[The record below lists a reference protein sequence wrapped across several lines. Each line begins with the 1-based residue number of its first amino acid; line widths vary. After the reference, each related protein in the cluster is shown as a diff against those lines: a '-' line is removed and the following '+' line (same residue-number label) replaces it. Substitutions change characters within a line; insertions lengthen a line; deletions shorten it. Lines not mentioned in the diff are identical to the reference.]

1 MLTLTTLPLWLS
13 ALLIVALPTA
23 IAMVGPFIVRR
34 FVRFERLHTNNEVA
48 GFKFATVGVLY
59 AVLLAFAI
67 IVVWEKFNDSE
78 NVVAKEAGAAATIYR
93 LSDGLSAERRTAL
106 RGVMNAYLS
115 AAIGKDWPAM
125 ERGTLDPGV
134 TSALSDI
141 YVTLLNAR
149 AGAGPDT
156 VLMTEILRQLDEIS
170 AARRARFV
178 TADGNIPDIFWFVLF
193 GGAIVTV
200 GFTFFFGTQNLR
212 AQALMTGALAAL
224 VFSALLTVIVIDHPF
239 AGSVKVEPEALSTC
253 WKISAACRG
262 GNRRPYRRHSVGRSP
277 GEPPCHCHRRA
288 CPPHC
293 HGRACPGHLA

>member
-23 IAMVGPFIVRR
+23 IAMVGPFVVRR
-34 FVRFERLHTNNEVA
+34 FVRYERLRTNNEVA

-93 LSDGLSAERRTAL
+93 LSEGLNADRRTAL
-106 RGVMNAYLS
+106 RGALNAYLS
-115 AAIGKDWPAM
+115 AAISKDWPAM

-134 TSALSDI
+134 TTALSNI

-149 AGAGPDT
+149 AGAGADT
-156 VLMTEILRQLDEIS
+156 VLISEILRQLDEIS
-170 AARRARFV
+170 VARRARFV
-178 TADGNIPDIFWFVLF
+178 TADGNVPEILWFVLF

-239 AGSVKVEPEALSTC
+239 AGSVKVEPEALSH
-253 WKISAACRG
+253 ALEDFG
-262 GNRRPYRRHSVGRSP
+262 GVSRR
-277 GEPPCHCHRRA
+277 
-288 CPPHC
+288 
-293 HGRACPGHLA
+293 

>member
-1 MLTLTTLPLWLS
+1 MLAITTLPLWLS

-23 IAMVGPFIVRR
+23 IAMVGPFVIRRYVRLD
-34 FVRFERLHTNNEVA
+34 RLRTNNEVA

-78 NVVAKEAGAAATIYR
+78 NVVAKEAGAATTIYR
-93 LSDGLSAERRTAL
+93 LSEGLNGDRRTAL
-106 RGVMNAYLS
+106 RGALNAYLS
-115 AAIGKDWPAM
+115 AAIDKDWPAM

-134 TSALSDI
+134 TVALSNI
-141 YVTLLNAR
+141 YVTLVNGR
-149 AGAGPDT
+149 AGAAPDA

-170 AARRARFV
+170 VARRARFV
-178 TADGNIPDIFWFVLF
+178 TADGNVPEILWFVLF

-200 GFTFFFGTQNLR
+200 GFTFFFGTPNLR

-239 AGSVKVEPEALSTC
+239 AGSVRVEPEAL
-253 WKISAACRG
+253 IHALEDLG
-262 GNRRPYRRHSVGRSP
+262 GVSRR
-277 GEPPCHCHRRA
+277 
-288 CPPHC
+288 
-293 HGRACPGHLA
+293 

>member
-13 ALLIVALPTA
+13 TLLIVALPTV
-23 IAMVGPFIVRR
+23 IAMIGPFVVRH
-34 FVRFERLHTNNEVA
+34 FVPFKRLHSNNEVA

-115 AAIGKDWPAM
+115 AAIAKDWPAM

-134 TSALSDI
+134 TTALSNI

-149 AGAGPDT
+149 AAAGPDT
-156 VLMTEILRQLDEIS
+156 VLMTEILRQLDDIS

-178 TADGNIPDIFWFVLF
+178 TADGNIPDILWFVLF

-239 AGSVKVEPEALSTC
+239 AGSVKVEPEALEHVLEDF
-253 WKISAACRG
+253 G
-262 GNRRPYRRHSVGRSP
+262 GVPRR
-277 GEPPCHCHRRA
+277 
-288 CPPHC
+288 
-293 HGRACPGHLA
+293 

>member
-1 MLTLTTLPLWLS
+1 MLILTTLPLWLS
-13 ALLIVALPTA
+13 AFLIVALPTA
-23 IAMVGPFIVRR
+23 IAMVGPFVIRRYVRLD
-34 FVRFERLHTNNEVA
+34 RLRTNNEVA

-93 LSDGLSAERRTAL
+93 LSDGLNAERRTAL
-106 RGVMNAYLS
+106 RGALNAYLS
-115 AAIGKDWPAM
+115 AAISKDWPAM

-134 TSALSDI
+134 TTALSNI

-149 AGAGPDT
+149 AGAGADT

-170 AARRARFV
+170 VARRARFV
-178 TADGNIPDIFWFVLF
+178 TADGNVPKILWFVLF
-193 GGAIVTV
+193 GGAFVTV
-200 GFTFFFGTQNLR
+200 GFTFFFGTPNLR

-239 AGSVKVEPEALSTC
+239 AGSVRVEPEAL
-253 WKISAACRG
+253 IHALEDFG
-262 GNRRPYRRHSVGRSP
+262 GVSRR
-277 GEPPCHCHRRA
+277 
-288 CPPHC
+288 
-293 HGRACPGHLA
+293 

>member
-1 MLTLTTLPLWLS
+1 MLILTTLPLWLS

-23 IAMVGPFIVRR
+23 IAMVGPFVIRRYVRLD
-34 FVRFERLHTNNEVA
+34 RLRTNNEVA

-93 LSDGLSAERRTAL
+93 LSDGLNAERRTAL
-106 RGVMNAYLS
+106 RGALNAYLS
-115 AAIGKDWPAM
+115 AAISKDWPAM

-134 TSALSDI
+134 TTALSNI

-149 AGAGPDT
+149 AGAGADT

-170 AARRARFV
+170 VARRARFV
-178 TADGNIPDIFWFVLF
+178 TADGNVPNILWLVLC

-200 GFTFFFGTQNLR
+200 GFTFFFGTPNLR

-239 AGSVKVEPEALSTC
+239 AGSVKVEPEAL
-253 WKISAACRG
+253 IHALEDFG
-262 GNRRPYRRHSVGRSP
+262 GVSRR
-277 GEPPCHCHRRA
+277 
-288 CPPHC
+288 
-293 HGRACPGHLA
+293 

>member
-23 IAMVGPFIVRR
+23 IAMVGPFVVRR
-34 FVRFERLHTNNEVA
+34 FVRFERLRTNNEVA

-93 LSDGLSAERRTAL
+93 LSDGLSAERRSAL
-106 RGVMNAYLS
+106 RGALNAYLS

-134 TSALSDI
+134 TSALSNI
-141 YVTLLNAR
+141 YVTLLNGR
-149 AGAGPDT
+149 TGAGPDT

-178 TADGNIPDIFWFVLF
+178 TADGNVPAILWFVLF
-193 GGAIVTV
+193 GGAVVTV
-200 GFTFFFGTQNLR
+200 GFTFFFGTPNLR

-239 AGSVKVEPEALSTC
+239 AGSVKVEPEALVHVLEDF
-253 WKISAACRG
+253 G
-262 GNRRPYRRHSVGRSP
+262 GVSRR
-277 GEPPCHCHRRA
+277 
-288 CPPHC
+288 
-293 HGRACPGHLA
+293 

>member
-23 IAMVGPFIVRR
+23 IAMIGPFVVRH
-34 FVRFERLHTNNEVA
+34 FVPFKRLHSNNEVA

-115 AAIGKDWPAM
+115 AAIAKDWPAM

-134 TSALSDI
+134 TSALSNI

-149 AGAGPDT
+149 ASAGPDT

-178 TADGNIPDIFWFVLF
+178 TADGNIPAILWFVLF

-239 AGSVKVEPEALSTC
+239 AGSVKVEPEALEHVLEDF
-253 WKISAACRG
+253 G
-262 GNRRPYRRHSVGRSP
+262 GVPRR
-277 GEPPCHCHRRA
+277 
-288 CPPHC
+288 
-293 HGRACPGHLA
+293 